1 MNKAH
6 FELLS
11 VLVIDDDLFM
21 LEIISTSLQQ
31 IGVGEIS
38 TALNGWEGLQQLDRA
53 TDVPNCIICDLHM
66 PQMDGIELLRHLT
79 AKNYKGA
86 VILMSGEDPRVLNTV
101 GNLAN
106 AHNLHI
112 LGCLSK
118 PVNKQALTSLLSD
131 LEESIQPLAKTSNWS
146 ITPAELEAS
155 ILAGQ
160 IRPFF
165 QPQVS
170 SLNRKIVAVEALARW
185 QHPAGKMMPP
195 PDVFV
200 SLAESSGLIDLLTET
215 IYTQTIQQA
224 ATWRRAGFE
233 LNICINLSMDNLN
246 DLSLP
251 NRLQAIANEAG
262 VNIKNVVLEVTE
274 SRLTTNHS
282 AALEILTRLR
292 LMGFA
297 LSIDDFGTG
306 YSSLELLNNI
316 PFNELKLDR
325 QFVHGAHKNASS
337 RAILESS
344 ITLARKLNMRIVAEG
359 VEDQQDWDLITSLG
373 CDLVQGY
380 FISKPVAAD
389 NLSPLLNRQVLANS
403 QLAINSRPHK

>member
-1 MNKAH
+1 MNKKRLAS
-6 FELLS
+6 LS
-11 VLVIDDDLFM
+11 VLVIDDDVFM
-21 LEIISTSLQQ
+21 LDIISASLQQ
-31 IGVGEIS
+31 IGVTEIS
-38 TALNGWEGLQQLDRA
+38 SALNGWEGLQQLSNLANLPD
-53 TDVPNCIICDLHM
+53 CIICDLHM
-66 PQMDGIELLRHLT
+66 PEMDGVELLRHLT
-79 AKNYKGA
+79 AKHYTGA
-86 VILMSGEDPRVLNTV
+86 VILMSGADQRVLNTV
-101 GNLAN
+101 GSLAN
-106 AHNLHI
+106 AHNLYI

-118 PVNKQALTSLLSD
+118 PITKQALVSLLSH
-131 LEESIQPLAKTSNWS
+131 LEDRIQPKADKSDWS
-146 ITPAELEAS
+146 VTPAELEAAL
-155 ILAGQ
+155 IAGQ
-160 IRPFF
+160 IEPFF

-170 SLNRKIVAVEALARW
+170 TLNRQIVAVEALARW
-185 QHPAGKMMPP
+185 QHPDGSPTPP
-195 PDVFV
+195 PDVFIP
-200 SLAESSGLIDLLTET
+200 LAENSGLINQLTET
-215 IYTQTIQQA
+215 IYTQAIQQA

-233 LNICINLSMDNLN
+233 LNVSINLSMDNLN

-306 YSSLELLNNI
+306 YSSMELLNNI

-325 QFVHGAHKNASS
+325 QFVHGAQHNNSS

-344 ITLARKLNMRIVAEG
+344 IQLARKLGMSVVAEG
-359 VEDQQDWDLITSLG
+359 VEDQQDWDLMVALG

-380 FISKPVAAD
+380 YIAKPQAASD
-389 NLSPLLNRQVLANS
+389 LYPLLSGPSFTQ
-403 QLAINSRPHK
+403 QH